1 MKTTSM
7 FLAATVAAIVA
18 AGVPSSA
25 SAACTG
31 APSYRVSFNFRW
43 TPETHP
49 ASFLSSAHFSP
60 INVAAHTEAYTM
72 WLPAG
77 YATPGMKDVAE
88 TGSTLALRTSLSA
101 YEAAGHVSSW
111 GSGAPRALPPVTTET
126 ITVRVNGTSG
136 ASLLSGSS
144 MLAPSPDW
152 FVGMS
157 RVQLCNGTT
166 WLTST
171 SGGLGLWDAGTDSG
185 TTLTAADLV
194 TEPPT
199 VIRPFRLGEYPQ
211 LGQEFGTWV
220 AEQV

>member
-1 MKTTSM
+1 MRTSST
-7 FLAATVAAIVA
+7 FLAATVAAIA
-18 AGVPSSA
+18 AATFPSFA
-25 SAACTG
+25 TAACTG

-77 YATPGMKDVAE
+77 YATPGMQDVAE
-88 TGSTLALRTSLSA
+88 TGSTSALRTSLGA

-111 GSGAPRALPPVTTET
+111 GSGAPGPVPPVSTRT

-157 RVQLCNGTT
+157 RVQLCNGTS

-185 TTLTAADLV
+185 TTLTAADVV
-194 TEPPT
+194 TDPPT
-199 VIRPFRLGEYPQ
+199 AIRQFGLGEYPQ
-211 LGQEFGTWV
+211 LGREFGTWV
-220 AEQV
+220 AEQI